1 MKLNS
6 VCSVYIWV
14 SVFTLCGIFTSDW
27 FIMCNDARLLIM
39 STSNRCFDLKIVHNV
54 TLLIMR

>member
-14 SVFTLCGIFTSDW
+14 SAVSLHQIGLMMQIIST
-27 FIMCNDARLLIM
+27 CN
-39 STSNRCFDLKIVHNV
+39 SCSDLKIVHNV